1 MFKRILVAA
10 MLAFIPLNVSSPTE
24 AAVQAEMSVANNQ
37 VSVQQSKQLFN
48 DEKNAI
54 SMLMPAGFLTKGEYT
69 PDNEKIFQV
78 NYSNVQMFIYVT
90 PIDKSGPNSAK
101 FIDEVLAE
109 LKKEI
114 ATEKDAELL
123 ENKIIK
129 LDGRKTLHVVR
140 KINAKPKTPDFI
152 MDNYTLFTPNDMI
165 DFRFNIEA
173 DYYEK
178 FKASTINEMI
188 ASIKIG
194 TKWKRFATPDNRYSY
209 ELPEDVY
216 NAGAA
221 FDHQMLGSND
231 DMMTGI
237 MVQKIADNPKYS
249 YYPQSLANLS
259 AAEQADLDKKIIKQ
273 LKSEVRTARNIKNEF
288 TVVNNLP
295 CIKSSFDDVT
305 SHSIAYIFIKDGN
318 YISYDY
324 IFNAKLAS
332 KLAPVLERSV
342 NSIKF

>member
-129 LDGRKTLHVVR
+129 LDGRKHCMLS
-140 KINAKPKTPDFI
+140 
-152 MDNYTLFTPNDMI
+152 
-165 DFRFNIEA
+165 
-173 DYYEK
+173 EK
-178 FKASTINEMI
+178 LM
-188 ASIKIG
+188 
-194 TKWKRFATPDNRYSY
+194 P
-209 ELPEDVY
+209 
-216 NAGAA
+216 
-221 FDHQMLGSND
+221 
-231 DMMTGI
+231 
-237 MVQKIADNPKYS
+237 
-249 YYPQSLANLS
+249 SLKHLI
-259 AAEQADLDKKIIKQ
+259 L
-273 LKSEVRTARNIKNEF
+273 
-288 TVVNNLP
+288 
-295 CIKSSFDDVT
+295 
-305 SHSIAYIFIKDGN
+305 
-318 YISYDY
+318 
-324 IFNAKLAS
+324 
-332 KLAPVLERSV
+332 
-342 NSIKF
+342 

>member
-101 FIDEVLAE
+101 FIDEVLVE

-140 KINAKPKTPDFI
+140 KINAQPKAPDFI

-173 DYYEK
+173 
-178 FKASTINEMI
+178 
-188 ASIKIG
+188 
-194 TKWKRFATPDNRYSY
+194 
-209 ELPEDVY
+209 
-216 NAGAA
+216 
-221 FDHQMLGSND
+221 
-231 DMMTGI
+231 
-237 MVQKIADNPKYS
+237 
-249 YYPQSLANLS
+249 AN
-259 AAEQADLDKKIIKQ
+259 
-273 LKSEVRTARNIKNEF
+273 KN
-288 TVVNNLP
+288 
-295 CIKSSFDDVT
+295 K
-305 SHSIAYIFIKDGN
+305 
-318 YISYDY
+318 
-324 IFNAKLAS
+324 
-332 KLAPVLERSV
+332 
-342 NSIKF
+342 